1 MNINFNKSFF
11 SALSLPVYSPISSAI
26 SSSISSSIS
35 FSRHLAKYLSVSLC
49 LSLSLSLSLSAGVL
63 LSNNAQARE
72 LNSSGVYI
80 DGGFGWGQVAESN
93 IPGLAD
99 ANGIGWNAN
108 LGYQFNKHIGAEV
121 GYMSLPRVKNNGVVV
136 IKDNY
141 AIDLAVKGSIQVH
154 DKLGVYGK
162 VGVAKVTSKYTSY
175 DGINNAGHHDAVV
188 PLFAVGASYGLNDN
202 SYVGLEGLMTTK
214 SGPVPSMRAVTFN
227 VGYIF

>member
-11 SALSLPVYSPISSAI
+11 SALSLPVYSPISLA
-26 SSSISSSIS
+26 IS
-35 FSRHLAKYLSVSLC
+35 FSKHLAKYLSVSLC
-49 LSLSLSLSLSAGVL
+49 LSLSLSAGVL

-72 LNSSGVYI
+72 LNSRGVYV

-108 LGYQFNKHIGAEV
+108 LGYQFNQHIGAEV
-121 GYMSLPRVKNNGVVV
+121 GYMSLPRVKKNGDVV

-154 DKLGVYGK
+154 DRLGVYGK
-162 VGVAKVTSKYTSY
+162 VGVAKVTSKYTGYGSVANSPGY
-175 DGINNAGHHDAVV
+175 HQEIV
-188 PLFAVGASYGLNDN
+188 PLFAVGVSYGINDN
-202 SYVGLEGLMTTK
+202 SYAGFEGLMTTK

-227 VGYIF
+227 VGYIFLNYLKHNLVR